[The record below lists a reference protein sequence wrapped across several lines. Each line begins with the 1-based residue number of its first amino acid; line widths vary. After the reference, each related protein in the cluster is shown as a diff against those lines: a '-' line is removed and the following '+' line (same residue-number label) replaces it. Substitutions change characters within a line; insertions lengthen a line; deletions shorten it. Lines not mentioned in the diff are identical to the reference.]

1 MRMKHKI
8 KAFGEVMMRLDVPGN
23 RKLEQTRTLD
33 IFFSGTG
40 VNVLSALS
48 KYGHETAMVTTLP
61 ANSIGDAAVSF
72 IRSLG
77 ISTTDINRDGEY
89 IGMYFMENGFGFRPS
104 VVTYTNR
111 ESSSFC
117 MSTLSD
123 YDLDNL
129 LEDTGMIHFCG
140 IGLAISKNVRELMI
154 AVAERAKEMGITIVF
169 DCNFRPKLWKGQ
181 LDRAKHCYEQMLELA
196 DVCFMTERDA
206 KALLGMKTDKIN
218 RKEQI
223 VELIPQIAKRYHI
236 KIIAGTIR
244 KNTKNNEN
252 QIEGFLFQ
260 DSIFSFSR
268 AYTFQILDRVGGGD
282 GFASGIM
289 HGLVQD
295 LSMNDIIEFSMA
307 AGVLAQTIPGDS
319 PLCTDSEVWALVN
332 NYRTDLER

>member
-1 MRMKHKI
+1 MKHKI

-140 IGLAISKNVRELMI
+140 IGLAISKNGRELMI

-319 PLCTDSEVWALVN
+319 PLCTDSEVWALAN